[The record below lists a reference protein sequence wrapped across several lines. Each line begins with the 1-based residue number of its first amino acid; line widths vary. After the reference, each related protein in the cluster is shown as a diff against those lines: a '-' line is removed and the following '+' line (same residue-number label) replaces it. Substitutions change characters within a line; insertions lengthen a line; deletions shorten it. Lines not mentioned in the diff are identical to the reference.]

1 MVPEET
7 VKKRRTDTTHRRRP
21 PLTVFAIGRDGWA
34 VAEQPIDFVS
44 AIVVESVADELR
56 AAVLSDTG
64 WTPTIVVVDRY
75 GRDVTPDFKVD

>member
-1 MVPEET
+1 
-7 VKKRRTDTTHRRRP
+7 VKKRLTDTTQRRGP

-34 VAEQPIDFVS
+34 VAERPIDFVS

-56 AAVLSDTG
+56 AAVRSDTG